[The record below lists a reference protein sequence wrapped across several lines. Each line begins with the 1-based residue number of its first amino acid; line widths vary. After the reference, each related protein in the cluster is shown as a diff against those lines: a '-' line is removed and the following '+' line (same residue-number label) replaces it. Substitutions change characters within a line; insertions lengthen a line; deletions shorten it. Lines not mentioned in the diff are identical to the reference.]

1 MSQKTN
7 KKQTA
12 LNNRYIRLGL
22 FLLLGVLLY
31 VSTFNNVVPEQLD
44 ISLSEPAPQD
54 IRSPITIEHEEQT
67 AERRREAVATIDP
80 VYTLQTHYA
89 TTQTDKV
96 NAIFDLAITLQ
107 SEMEEESEEADEPP
121 STDEQVEY
129 MQEALSENVDQS
141 ISSATIETLLTSSSQ
156 ELRTARDVAR
166 NAIFEVMNDGI
177 SVDQVPTA
185 REEAEERV
193 SRSITSSRMQSAV
206 SEITTSLVTANYI
219 YDDEATN
226 EQVELAVSE
235 VDPVLIR
242 EGQLLAQEGEVIGPE
257 AYEQMRL
264 VGLLDDST
272 SLYPYIGLLI
282 FVGLLLLLLQLYMM
296 QTSAPIHNSNKYLLL
311 YVIVFV
317 VMLVIMNL
325 QSLIIQFDLTG
336 VMWLTPMALGPML
349 LAQMIDYRVALFSA
363 TLFAITGSIIFSH
376 AAASSFHSSFLIYA
390 ILSGFA
396 GVFFIGK
403 QPRISKV
410 LQAGIFVALI
420 NGLAVTLLHMLNNQ
434 QVVFQTYGNE
444 VSFAVLSGF
453 LSAILSLG
461 LLRFLKQGFNILSKT
476 KLIELTNAN
485 QPLLRKI
492 LLEAPGTYHH
502 SVMVANLSE
511 AASEAIGANGLL
523 ARVGAYYH
531 DLGKTKNPMYFIE
544 NQMQIENPHD
554 RLPPE
559 RSKQIIIDHPYD
571 GAAILEKH
579 NFPKEIVDIA
589 KEHHGTTLLKFFYY
603 KAKEQGK
610 EPVESEYRYPGPRAQ
625 FKESA
630 IIGIADSVEAAVRSM
645 PNPTEEKIRNLVDAI
660 IRDRLV
666 DQQFNECDITLKE
679 LATVADSM
687 CETLKGTFHSRIE
700 YPDDEQGEVK
710 ENE

>member
-1 MSQKTN
+1 M
-7 KKQTA
+7 
-12 LNNRYIRLGL
+12 
-22 FLLLGVLLY
+22 
-31 VSTFNNVVPEQLD
+31 
-44 ISLSEPAPQD
+44 
-54 IRSPITIEHEEQT
+54 
-67 AERRREAVATIDP
+67 
-80 VYTLQTHYA
+80 
-89 TTQTDKV
+89 
-96 NAIFDLAITLQ
+96 
-107 SEMEEESEEADEPP
+107 
-121 STDEQVEY
+121 
-129 MQEALSENVDQS
+129 
-141 ISSATIETLLTSSSQ
+141 
-156 ELRTARDVAR
+156 
-166 NAIFEVMNDGI
+166 
-177 SVDQVPTA
+177 
-185 REEAEERV
+185 
-193 SRSITSSRMQSAV
+193 
-206 SEITTSLVTANYI
+206 
-219 YDDEATN
+219 
-226 EQVELAVSE
+226 
-235 VDPVLIR
+235 
-242 EGQLLAQEGEVIGPE
+242 
-257 AYEQMRL
+257 
-264 VGLLDDST
+264 
-272 SLYPYIGLLI
+272 
-282 FVGLLLLLLQLYMM
+282 
-296 QTSAPIHNSNKYLLL
+296 
-311 YVIVFV
+311 
-317 VMLVIMNL
+317 
-325 QSLIIQFDLTG
+325 
-336 VMWLTPMALGPML
+336 
-349 LAQMIDYRVALFSA
+349 
-363 TLFAITGSIIFSH
+363 
-376 AAASSFHSSFLIYA
+376 
-390 ILSGFA
+390 
-396 GVFFIGK
+396 
-403 QPRISKV
+403 

-420 NGLAVTLLHMLNNQ
+420 NGLAVTLLHMMNNQ

-461 LLRFLKQGFNILSKT
+461 LLPFFETGFNILSKT